1 MKPLTL
7 ILTVPEGGARFKMA
21 RMVKLLEQVERTI
34 FQHAGYS
41 DIEKRQLFVEFL
53 VNVESIHEGLSPAD
67 EHLHVNWRDAAA
79 YKRLRAIVETAFLL
93 VGGEAY
99 RVCHYVNAVRMN
111 GEYRTAFVAQ
121 DEAPAPKPQSMDPPP
136 PPPKPKEEQAVR
148 VKAFTTPPPLPPQVE
163 KAARDLLQAKH
174 LHEQKRQEHVEHELE
189 RRSHPDLDK
198 PKR

>member
-7 ILTVPEGGARFKMA
+7 TLTVPEGGARFKMA

-67 EHLHVNWRDAAA
+67 EHLHINWRDAAA

-99 RVCHYVNAVRMN
+99 RVCHYVNAVRMS

-121 DEAPAPKPQSMDPPP
+121 QDETPAPKPQDPPP

-163 KAARDLLQAKH
+163 KAARDLLQAKY